1 MNFIHVFLNI
11 NFILISLNLKI
22 NIENVT
28 SFGSMNYIP
37 DFDKI
42 FPELK
47 DLSREELYRRFSQS
61 NIKFFMV
68 HNKKVPSLLRLTMP
82 LAIILILIMFIMM
95 PINYFVTG
103 SFRYDTDK
111 YIKVWNWFEAIGFKV

>member
-1 MNFIHVFLNI
+1 MIFNKL
-11 NFILISLNLKI
+11 
-22 NIENVT
+22 ENVT

-47 DLSREELYRRFSQS
+47 DLSRDELYRRFSQS
-61 NIKFFMV
+61 NVMFFMV
-68 HNKKVPSLLRLTMP
+68 HKKKVSALLRLTMP

-103 SFRYDTDK
+103 SFRYNTDR
-111 YIKVWNWFEAIGFKV
+111 YIKLWNWFEAIGLKV

>member
-1 MNFIHVFLNI
+1 MIFTKL
-11 NFILISLNLKI
+11 
-22 NIENVT
+22 ENVT

-95 PINYFVTG
+95 PINYFVSG
-103 SFRYDTDK
+103 SFRYDTDR
-111 YIKVWNWFEAIGFKV
+111 YIKIWNWFEAIGFKV

>member
-1 MNFIHVFLNI
+1 MIFNKL
-11 NFILISLNLKI
+11 
-22 NIENVT
+22 ENVT

-47 DLSREELYRRFSQS
+47 DLSRDELYRRFSQS
-61 NIKFFMV
+61 NVRFFMV
-68 HNKKVPSLLRLTMP
+68 HKKKVPALLRLTMP
-82 LAIILILIMFIMM
+82 LAIILILIMIIMM

-103 SFRYDTDK
+103 SFRYNTDR
-111 YIKVWNWFEAIGFKV
+111 YIKLWNWFEAIGLKV